1 MRGAAIVTAK
11 EMARVEKKSIEE
23 GANAEAYMDKAG
35 SEIARIVKEEYAPKK
50 VLLLLG
56 KGNNGGD
63 ALVAGL
69 HLHELGVEVTAYH
82 LYPPQEYS
90 PLCKKKGE
98 AFYQAKGTFLPIEK
112 TTEFPSDCV
121 ILDGLLGTGFSGKTE
136 GSLAET
142 IEKAN
147 NCGATIV
154 SLDIPS
160 GIDGNSGE
168 AGGSAIKAA
177 MTITL
182 GMAKLGLF
190 IGDGYNHVG
199 ALRIVD
205 FGLDEKYQKEAKTNG
220 YLLNEEAALSF
231 LPKIERTRH
240 KYEAGYLLAV
250 AGSPGMPGSAV
261 LACLAALRSG
271 VGIIRLYHMP
281 KMEEELSNAPYELI
295 RSDNFD
301 ELFEETKRADALLI
315 GPGMGRNEESK
326 KRFLRLLELHL
337 PMVIDADG
345 LFHLSEVKNF
355 VAKVPT
361 ILTPHK
367 KEMERLLGVEPTHE
381 ACQKYA
387 KEKNVVLV
395 LKGAPTWIFSCKQ
408 APLVCTRGCPGM
420 ATAGTGDVLT
430 GIIGSLLSQ
439 KIDSLPAAALG
450 VFLHGRAGE
459 VASRDLSDE
468 AMIASDLIEALPEIF
483 KFI

>member
-1 MRGAAIVTAK
+1 MRGAAIVSAK

-35 SEIARIVKEEYAPKK
+35 AEIARIVQEEFAPKK

-69 HLHELGVEVTAYH
+69 HLHELGVKVFAYH
-82 LYPPQEYS
+82 LYPPEEYS

-98 AFYQAKGTFLPIEK
+98 AFYQAKGIFLPIEK
-112 TTEFPSDCV
+112 TTEFPSDSL

-136 GSLAET
+136 GLLAET

-147 NCGATIV
+147 ACGAPIV
-154 SLDIPS
+154 ALDIPS
-160 GIDGNSGE
+160 GIDGNSGK
-168 AGGSAIKAA
+168 AGGNAIKAT

-190 IGDGYNHVG
+190 VADGFNHIGS
-199 ALRIVD
+199 LRVVD
-205 FGLDEKYQKEAKTNG
+205 FGLPKKYQEEAEVQG
-220 YLLNEEAALSF
+220 YLLSDTVLEH

-240 KYEAGYLLAV
+240 KYKAGYLLAV
-250 AGSPGMPGSAV
+250 GGSPGMPGAAL
-261 LACLAALRSG
+261 LACSAALRSG

-281 KMEEELSNAPYELI
+281 KMEEELCVAPYELI
-295 RSDNFD
+295 RSSNFE
-301 ELFEETKRADALLI
+301 ELFDETKRAQALMI
-315 GPGMGRNEESK
+315 GPGMGRNEDSK
-326 KRFLRLLELHL
+326 KRFLRLLDLPL
-337 PMVIDADG
+337 PMVIDADA
-345 LFHLSEVKNF
+345 LFHLSQVKNF

-367 KEMERLLGVEPTHE
+367 KEMERLLGAEPTHE

-395 LKGAPTWIFSCKQ
+395 LKGAPTWIFSCNE

-439 KIDSLPAAALG
+439 KLEVLPAATLG
-450 VFLHGRAGE
+450 VYLHGLAGE
-459 VASRDLSDE
+459 IASEELSNE
-468 AMIASDLIEALPEIF
+468 AMIASDLIEALPEVFHSI
-483 KFI
+483 